1 MAKSGQ
7 ENRSSTPLSERFDGY
22 RAEIQKIVERG
33 IEHPK
38 YELKRAL
45 TVAKE
50 NLADRLDFIK
60 LIQGVANAHIAEER
74 FIVIGADQKE
84 RKFYN
89 VTNVQEFDQAD
100 LSQII
105 TKYLDPVPRLEVFN
119 NIQADGGES
128 YVLIV
133 LNANQ
138 PRPIV
143 AITEGKSEK
152 KIHFSVGNIWIKKD
166 TSLQP
171 ATRADIDQ
179 MYEGYIKQRVDEEA
193 ETRARRR
200 FEHFREEFGSSLV
213 VVPATVSVPSS
224 DLIVGEK
231 GRLTK
236 FAENT
241 ISNQN
246 STNFKMFMEM
256 ARERLIEKWSPVE
269 TVGTDINAWNTKRA
283 EIYQDEFVP
292 ALDSVVDVGLQIVKY
307 DASSEWFGI
316 VVNLLRE
323 AFEVCRGVDRQTAN
337 IVIQAGRTRTPSFAR
352 PAYDVYVAIRALA
365 TYAVMRER
373 FRFLKEIIPHYVRLV
388 TPDGW
393 SQVSVP
399 VLFWP
404 FAGIEGFPDMRQGGR
419 NQSFWDA
426 HIHGAWGQFWG
437 TEEKFLSA
445 AAQLEFVLEFN
456 SYLFEGVKIPE
467 VQKLWQSLGQIQFA
481 YLPGFWTTR
490 LDPILPM
497 AERFYDV
504 LSRSDD
510 FSSEFAIE
518 KRATD
523 LVFKGKPAQ
532 QRLVFLGC
540 FLESLRAWQ
549 AKVMMEQHKLPF
561 MFEWQGRLKGIVDR
575 CNQAKAATQAKK

>member
-74 FIVIGADQKE
+74 CIVIGADQKE

-89 VTNVQEFDQAD
+89 VTNVHEFDQAD

-246 STNFKMFMEM
+246 LTNFKMFMEM

-426 HIHGAWGQFWG
+426 HIHGAWGQFLG

-481 YLPGFWTTR
+481 YLPDFWTTR

-510 FSSEFAIE
+510 FPSEFAIE

>member
-89 VTNVQEFDQAD
+89 VTNVHEFDAAD

-105 TKYLDPVPRLEVFN
+105 TKYLDPAPRLEVFN
-119 NIQADGGES
+119 NIRADGGES
-128 YVLIV
+128 YVLIIV
-133 LNANQ
+133 SADQ

-171 ATRADIDQ
+171 ATRADLDQ

-200 FEHFREEFGSSLV
+200 FDHFREQFGSSLALT
-213 VVPATVSVPSS
+213 PATISLPSS
-224 DLIVGEK
+224 DLIFGDR

-236 FAENT
+236 FAEAT
-241 ISNQN
+241 ISSQN

-256 ARERLIEKWSPVE
+256 TRERLVDKWNPVE
-269 TVGTDINAWNTKRA
+269 SVEADIGKWNSKRA
-283 EIYQDEFVP
+283 EVYQDEFIP
-292 ALDSVVDVGLQIVKY
+292 ALDSIVDLGLQIIKY

-316 VVNLLRE
+316 VMKQLTE
-323 AFEVCRGVDRQTAN
+323 ALDTCRNVDRQKAN
-337 IVIQAGRTRTPSFAR
+337 FIPEKAGIPPFAR

-365 TYAVMRER
+365 IYALMRER
-373 FRFLKEIIPHYVRLV
+373 HRFLKEILPRYIRFI
-388 TPDGW
+388 TRDGW
-393 SQVSVP
+393 SETSVP
-399 VLFWP
+399 LLFWP
-404 FAGIEGFPDMRQGGR
+404 FSGVTVPEMRQGGR
-419 NQSFWDA
+419 NKSFWDA
-426 HIHGAWGQFWG
+426 HIHGAWGQFFG
-437 TEEKFLSA
+437 SEDKFLSA
-445 AAQLEFVLEFN
+445 AAQLEFILEFN
-456 SYLFEGVKIPE
+456 SYIFEGVRIPE
-467 VQKLWQSLGQIQFA
+467 IQQFREALGNISFA
-481 YLPGFWTTR
+481 YLPDFWTSR
-490 LDPILPM
+490 LDPALPM
-497 AERFYDV
+497 AERFYDI
-504 LSRSDD
+504 LSQSDE
-510 FSSEFAIE
+510 FPGEFAIE
-518 KRATD
+518 KRAMD
-523 LVFKGKPAQ
+523 LAFKGKTAQ
-532 QRLVFLGC
+532 QRLLFLGC
-540 FLESLRAWQ
+540 FLAHLRSWQ
-549 AKVMMEQHKLPF
+549 AKEMMQQNRFPF
-561 MFEWQGRLKGIVDR
+561 MFEWQGQLKGIVDR
-575 CNQAKAATQAKK
+575 CNQAKAATQAK

>member
-1 MAKSGQ
+1 
-7 ENRSSTPLSERFDGY
+7 
-22 RAEIQKIVERG
+22 V
-33 IEHPK
+33 
-38 YELKRAL
+38 
-45 TVAKE
+45 
-50 NLADRLDFIK
+50 
-60 LIQGVANAHIAEER
+60 
-74 FIVIGADQKE
+74 
-84 RKFYN
+84 
-89 VTNVQEFDQAD
+89 
-100 LSQII
+100 
-105 TKYLDPVPRLEVFN
+105 
-119 NIQADGGES
+119 
-128 YVLIV
+128 
-133 LNANQ
+133 
-138 PRPIV
+138 
-143 AITEGKSEK
+143 
-152 KIHFSVGNIWIKKD
+152 
-166 TSLQP
+166 
-171 ATRADIDQ
+171 ATRADLDQ
-179 MYEGYIKQRVDEEA
+179 MYEARIKQRVDEEA

-213 VVPATVSVPSS
+213 VAPSTVSVPSS

-231 GRLTK
+231 GRLIK

-241 ISNQN
+241 ISNGN
-246 STNFKMFMEM
+246 LTNFKMFMEM
-256 ARERLIEKWSPVE
+256 ARERLIEKWNPLES
-269 TVGTDINAWNTKRA
+269 VGTDINAWNTRRA
-283 EIYQDEFVP
+283 EVYQDEFVP
-292 ALDSVVDVGLQIVKY
+292 ALDSVVDLGLQTVKY

-323 AFEVCRGVDRQTAN
+323 AFEVGRGVDRQTAN
-337 IVIQAGRTRTPSFAR
+337 IVIQVGKTLSPTFAR
-352 PAYDVYVAIRALA
+352 PAYDLYVAIRALA

-404 FAGIEGFPDMRQGGR
+404 FSGIEGFPDMRPGGR
-419 NQSFWDA
+419 NKSFWDA
-426 HIHGAWGQFWG
+426 HIHGAWGQFFG

-467 VQKLWQSLGQIQFA
+467 VQKLWQSLGNVQFA
-481 YLPGFWTTR
+481 YLPDFWTTR

-510 FSSEFAIE
+510 FPSEFSIE
-518 KRATD
+518 KGATD

-540 FLESLRAWQ
+540 FLESLRSWQ
-549 AKVMMEQHKLPF
+549 AKVMLEQHRFPF
-561 MFEWQGRLKGIVDR
+561 MFEWPGRLKEIVEK
-575 CNQAKAATQAKK
+575 CKQAKAAKQASR

>member
-426 HIHGAWGQFWG
+426 HIHGAWGQFLG

-481 YLPGFWTTR
+481 YLPDFWTTR

>member
-179 MYEGYIKQRVDEEA
+179 MYEGYIKQRV
-193 ETRARRR
+193 
-200 FEHFREEFGSSLV
+200 
-213 VVPATVSVPSS
+213 
-224 DLIVGEK
+224 
-231 GRLTK
+231 
-236 FAENT
+236 
-241 ISNQN
+241 
-246 STNFKMFMEM
+246 
-256 ARERLIEKWSPVE
+256 
-269 TVGTDINAWNTKRA
+269 
-283 EIYQDEFVP
+283 
-292 ALDSVVDVGLQIVKY
+292 
-307 DASSEWFGI
+307 
-316 VVNLLRE
+316 
-323 AFEVCRGVDRQTAN
+323 
-337 IVIQAGRTRTPSFAR
+337 
-352 PAYDVYVAIRALA
+352 
-365 TYAVMRER
+365 
-373 FRFLKEIIPHYVRLV
+373 
-388 TPDGW
+388 
-393 SQVSVP
+393 
-399 VLFWP
+399 
-404 FAGIEGFPDMRQGGR
+404 
-419 NQSFWDA
+419 
-426 HIHGAWGQFWG
+426 
-437 TEEKFLSA
+437 
-445 AAQLEFVLEFN
+445 
-456 SYLFEGVKIPE
+456 
-467 VQKLWQSLGQIQFA
+467 
-481 YLPGFWTTR
+481 
-490 LDPILPM
+490 
-497 AERFYDV
+497 
-504 LSRSDD
+504 
-510 FSSEFAIE
+510 
-518 KRATD
+518 
-523 LVFKGKPAQ
+523 
-532 QRLVFLGC
+532 
-540 FLESLRAWQ
+540 
-549 AKVMMEQHKLPF
+549 
-561 MFEWQGRLKGIVDR
+561 
-575 CNQAKAATQAKK
+575 